1 MADHHR
7 ASLRWAQRTDL
18 AECRFHL
25 VDHELPSRQ
34 IASHRVASLRKSLA
48 VTSG

>member
-25 VDHELPSRQ
+25 VDQELSACHMTER
-34 IASHRVASLRKSLA
+34 RV
-48 VTSG
+48 T

>member
-7 ASLRWAQRTDL
+7 ARLRWAQRTDL

-25 VDHELPSRQ
+25 VDHELLDGN
-34 IASHRVASLRKSLA
+34 IAERRV
-48 VTSG
+48 T